1 MLNTFMDDKIMTVAA
16 YCRVSTDSND
26 QANSLE
32 SQQKYFNEFI
42 KRNPKWELYEI
53 YVDEGIS
60 GTNTKKRDAFN
71 RMIADARE
79 HKFDLIVTKEIS
91 RFARNIVDSI
101 SYTRELKAL
110 GIGVMFMNDNI
121 FTLDND
127 GEMRLALLSTIAQEE
142 SRKTS
147 ERVKWGQR
155 RMMEQGKVFGKD
167 MLGYDVRKGE
177 LIINE
182 QGAETVRLIYHKFLD
197 EGKGVHRIAKELRE
211 ECVPTSTRMKDWSY
225 TVILRVLKNEKY
237 CGDLIQQKTYT
248 ADYLTHQKKYNKG
261 ELDFVIIRNHHQPI
275 VSRERFDAVQR
286 EFARRRPDEKTKAKY
301 ANRYAMSGKI
311 KCGEC
316 GSSFVH
322 RQKKYSNG
330 HVLEKWVCA
339 ESQKNGSKQKNKNGV
354 QVGCT
359 TNSISDRDLRQIL
372 MMIVKEIELEK
383 TQIICKIIKALK
395 TVLQSSNEL
404 KALSHLTKH
413 LENEEDKKKRLLDIL
428 LSGDISAQEYREAK
442 EKLDKEIGEIKTQIA
457 KQKGFDNLLAEK
469 ENIIFDTQ
477 RYIENL
483 LSGDE
488 WNDMFYRRLIDEIF
502 VYKDRKMDIY
512 LSECSALWQGQ
523 IIKGKREIAA
533 YDAKSITCGA
543 SAPISV
549 SSPFNSGSGIE

>member
-1 MLNTFMDDKIMTVAA
+1 MFGTFMDDKTMTVAA
-16 YCRVSTDSND
+16 YCRVSTDSYD

-32 SQQKYFNEFI
+32 SQQKYFDEFI
-42 KRNPKWELYEI
+42 KRNPLWEMYEI

-79 HKFDLIVTKEIS
+79 HKFDLIITKEIS

-101 SYTRELKAL
+101 SYTRELRAL
-110 GIGVMFMNDNI
+110 GIGVMFLNDNI
-121 FTLDND
+121 YTLDND

-211 ECVPTSTRMKDWSY
+211 EGVATSTRMKDWSY

-248 ADYLTHQKKYNKG
+248 ADCLTHQKKYNKG
-261 ELDFVIIRNHHQPI
+261 ELEFVTIRNHHQPI
-275 VSRERFDAVQR
+275 ISRERFDAVQR
-286 EFARRRPDEKTKAKY
+286 EFARRRPDEKTKAIY

-316 GSSFVH
+316 GGSFVH

-330 HVLEKWVCA
+330 KVLEKWVCV
-339 ESQKNGSKQKNKNGV
+339 ENQKNGSKQKDKNGL

-372 MMIVKEIELEK
+372 MMVVKDMKLEK
-383 TQIICKIIKALK
+383 VEIIDKMTKALK

-404 KALSHLTKH
+404 NAHAHLTKQ
-413 LENEEDKKKRLLDIL
+413 LEKEEDKKKRLLDFLI
-428 LSGDISAQEYREAK
+428 SGDITTQEYREAK
-442 EKLDKEIGEIKTQIA
+442 EKLDKEIDEIKSQIA
-457 KQKGFDNLLAEK
+457 EHKDFDNLLAEK
-469 ENIIFDTQ
+469 ENIISDTQ
-477 RYIENL
+477 KYIENL
-483 LSGDE
+483 LSGGE
-488 WNDMFYRRLIDEIF
+488 WNDMFYRRLIDKIV
-502 VYKDRKMDIY
+502 VYKDRKMDIH
-512 LSECSALWQGQ
+512 LSMLPEKWQGQ
-523 IIKGKREIAA
+523 IIKGKREIEA
-533 YDAKSITCGA
+533 YEAKSIPCDA
-543 SAPISV
+543 STPISV
-549 SSPFNSGSGIE
+549 SKPFNSA